1 MKKSFIEK
9 NYFNL
14 QGKVTEISDLIH
26 IERNNLPDLF
36 KKMVNVV
43 TVDNQRVF
51 AEIRNKNL
59 NQLEDIK
66 ENDIVD
72 IQFAFQGSVK
82 DGKNYN
88 NIYIHTIKKV
98 K

>member
-1 MKKSFIEK
+1 MKKSFVEK

-36 KKMVNVV
+36 KKMINVV
-43 TVDNQRVF
+43 TIDNQRVF

-59 NQLEDIK
+59 SQLEDIK